1 MLDGRI
7 YVAGHGGLVG
17 TAMMRALRTRG
28 CTNLVT
34 RTHDELD
41 LRDAAATRS
50 FFAEER
56 PNYVFLAAARV
67 GGIAANRAKPAEFIF
82 DNLAIQ
88 ESVIDAAYRSGVKKL
103 LFLSSSAIYPRDARQ
118 PMTEGM
124 LLTGPLEPSNEFYS
138 VAKLAGIK
146 LCQAYRQQYGF
157 NAICALP
164 TNLYGPNDHFDLE
177 SGHVVPAM
185 LRRFHEAKVAGA
197 REVVVWGTGRARR
210 EFMFSEDCAEACLF
224 LMQHYSDPMP
234 MNVGVGTDMSIAEL
248 AQTVKGVVGFEGEI
262 VFDTT
267 KPDGAPRK
275 LLDVTRLQNMGWRAT
290 TRLREGLD
298 ETYKWYR
305 SSF

>member
-1 MLDGRI
+1 
-7 YVAGHGGLVG
+7 
-17 TAMMRALRTRG
+17 MMRALRTRG

-118 PMTEGM
+118 PMSEDM

>member
-1 MLDGRI
+1 
-7 YVAGHGGLVG
+7 
-17 TAMMRALRTRG
+17 MRALRARG
-28 CTNLVT
+28 CTDLLT
-34 RTHDELD
+34 RTHEDLD
-41 LRDAAATRS
+41 LRDALATRC

-56 PNYVFLAAARV
+56 PDYVFLAAARV

-88 ESVIDAAYRSGVKKL
+88 QSVIDAAYRSGVKKL

-197 REVVVWGTGRARR
+197 REVVVWGTGRALR
-210 EFMFSEDCAEACLF
+210 EFMFAEDCAEACLF

-290 TRLREGLD
+290 TSLREGLD

>member
-1 MLDGRI
+1 
-7 YVAGHGGLVG
+7 
-17 TAMMRALRTRG
+17 MMRALRTRG

-118 PMTEGM
+118 PMSEDM

-290 TRLREGLD
+290 TSLREGLD